1 MSLPV
6 GRFLENVL
14 DKRRVGEA
22 GRTRR
27 PVPPYVV
34 LTRIERSSTS
44 LEVRRHKLI
53 HISPVGGIPT
63 RYAGEVLMIDEVGY
77 CYSTSQSSI
86 FLLKSDM

>member
-53 HISPVGGIPT
+53 HISPVRGIPT
-63 RYAGEVLMIDEVGY
+63 RYADEVGY